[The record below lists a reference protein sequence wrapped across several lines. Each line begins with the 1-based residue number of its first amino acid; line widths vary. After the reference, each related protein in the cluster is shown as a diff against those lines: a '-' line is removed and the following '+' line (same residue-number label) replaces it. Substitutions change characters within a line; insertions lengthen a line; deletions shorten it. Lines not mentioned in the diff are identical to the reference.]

1 MKWPP
6 ADCWFTPLSLRP
18 DGPGQNPLLLR
29 TSAILI
35 RYNSRDRGVRYAC
48 DKDGERKM
56 AKTTP
61 KAKNS
66 AFMKPIK
73 PSEHLPK
80 IVGTEPLPR
89 SEVTKKI
96 CAQISTTNI
105 KNPRK

>member
-29 TSAILI
+29 TCDNLI
-35 RYNSRDRGVRYAC
+35 RYNSFNRGVRHAC

-61 KAKNS
+61 KAKNG
-66 AFMKPIK
+66 AFMKPMQ
-73 PSEHLPK
+73 PSEHLAK

-89 SEVTKKI
+89 SEVTKRFGRTLR
-96 CAQISTTNI
+96 STNFRIQRT
-105 KNPRK
+105 